1 MGSIKI
7 TSSNFNGETANITFS
22 PLTGGTEVITG
33 ATIPYIKDGFYYGDY
48 SIEIPAYSTTCELNV
63 EFTPTINI
71 SPTGATQYENVIL
84 SASTNLSSPTFV
96 WSLTDFRDTSG
107 NTISSYTGS
116 VLTEGYFVS
125 TGSGNVS
132 VVATGD
138 EGSATG
144 STFSITAFGN
154 IVDEVS
160 GNTWS
165 FSTRQLSSS
174 ATNSIRV
181 RRSSDN
187 TEQDIGFSSGLL
199 DTTSLLSFVG
209 TGGADY
215 GYVVRYYDQSGNNYD
230 MSQTSA
236 ADQPTIVSGGTIIE
250 QNNQPTL
257 WIDEPDY
264 MFNSSLSLTGQ
275 NMVGFYVARLDITS
289 RGNGA
294 LIGSNQYKFDAKP
307 SQDQIRTGLDGVINT
322 NATQYHRD
330 QLVQGTL
337 VRKPGDSRKYYSGI
351 QSGDTNTTSL
361 VDYDLTNVNYVMIG
375 RRQDGGD
382 KMTGW
387 NTEIIGYNRE
397 LTDAEKQ
404 SIEREQIT
412 YYNIL

>member
-1 MGSIKI
+1 MEGVIPLHFSANKNIQNMRKFKHGFLGRI
-7 TSSNFNGETANITFS
+7 SYYEEFKDVPPTTEERRKQLLEKMKPWEFDPRRPVFVGGKPGGEETCFEYTFTNTLPFPS
-22 PLTGGTEVITG
+22 GVV
-33 ATIPYIKDGFYYGDY
+33 YYGCCDEDQTNLL
-48 SIEIPAYSTTCELNV
+48 IQPGNTETFCAREIVQVGANTLVSSGTSATCSAE
-63 EFTPTINI
+63 TPCPPTPPISYEVSI

-96 WSLTDFRDTSG
+96 WSLTDFFDTSG

-116 VLTEGYFVS
+116 VLTEGYFTS
-125 TGSGNVS
+125 TGSSNVS

-165 FSTRQLSSS
+165 FSTRQLSTS

-209 TGGADY
+209 TSGTDY
-215 GYVVRYYDQSGNNYD
+215 GYVVKYYDQSGNNYD
-230 MSQTSA
+230 MTQTSA

-264 MFNSSLSLTGQ
+264 MFNSSLSLTGR
-275 NMVGFYVARLDITS
+275 NMVGFYVARLDVTS

-294 LIGSNQYKFDAKP
+294 LIGLISISLTQNQAKT
-307 SQDQIRTGLDGVINT
+307 RLKLD
-322 NATQYHRD
+322 
-330 QLVQGTL
+330 
-337 VRKPGDSRKYYSGI
+337 
-351 QSGDTNTTSL
+351 
-361 VDYDLTNVNYVMIG
+361 
-375 RRQDGGD
+375 
-382 KMTGW
+382 
-387 NTEIIGYNRE
+387 
-397 LTDAEKQ
+397 
-404 SIEREQIT
+404 
-412 YYNIL
+412 